1 MSQKARPHDSF
12 IEVRHGGVFEGLAD
26 YATEAAQSKP
36 GDVQVDDLDEV
47 AVRVAEKRPVRPTGA
62 QALHKGVLFFA

>member
-47 AVRVAEKRPVRPTGA
+47 AVRVAKKA
-62 QALHKGVLFFA
+62 QSAPLERRHFPRGCFYFA

>member
-12 IEVRHGGVFEGLAD
+12 IEVRRGVFEGLAD

-62 QALHKGVLFFA
+62 QALPRGCFYFA